1 MKNPKHFTLK
11 TELSIDNQLAIGR
24 YVSEKR
30 ILRKMKK
37 LASRIQDK
45 MEIVTETMEDLEI
58 EFEILQK
65 QITKLEAKKGLVGQ
79 DVDDLDDKEDEEII
93 DIENTSSVTI
103 KQKF

>member
-1 MKNPKHFTLK
+1 M
-11 TELSIDNQLAIGR
+11 
-24 YVSEKR
+24 SEKR

-45 MEIVTETMEDLEI
+45 MGIVTDTMEDLEI

-65 QITKLEAKKGLVGQ
+65 QISKLEAKKGLVGQ
-79 DVDDLDDKEDEEII
+79 EVDDLDDKEDEEII
-93 DIENTSSVTI
+93 DIKNTSSVTI

>member
-1 MKNPKHFTLK
+1 
-11 TELSIDNQLAIGR
+11 
-24 YVSEKR
+24 VSEKR

>member
-1 MKNPKHFTLK
+1 M
-11 TELSIDNQLAIGR
+11 
-24 YVSEKR
+24 SEKR

-65 QITKLEAKKGLVGQ
+65 QITKLEAKKGLFGQ
-79 DVDDLDDKEDEEII
+79 DVDDLDEKEDEEII

>member
-1 MKNPKHFTLK
+1 MC
-11 TELSIDNQLAIGR
+11 
-24 YVSEKR
+24 EKR

-65 QITKLEAKKGLVGQ
+65 QISKLEAKKGLVGHE
-79 DVDDLDDKEDEEII
+79 VDDLDDKEDEEII
-93 DIENTSSVTI
+93 DIENTSSVTV

>member
-1 MKNPKHFTLK
+1 M
-11 TELSIDNQLAIGR
+11 
-24 YVSEKR
+24 SEKR

-65 QITKLEAKKGLVGQ
+65 QISKLEAKKGLVGHE
-79 DVDDLDDKEDEEII
+79 VDDLDDKEDEEII
-93 DIENTSSVTI
+93 DIENTSSVTV

>member
-1 MKNPKHFTLK
+1 M
-11 TELSIDNQLAIGR
+11 
-24 YVSEKR
+24 SEKR

-79 DVDDLDDKEDEEII
+79 DVDDLDEKEDEEII

>member
-1 MKNPKHFTLK
+1 LKNPKHFTLK

>member
-1 MKNPKHFTLK
+1 M
-11 TELSIDNQLAIGR
+11 
-24 YVSEKR
+24 SEKR

-65 QITKLEAKKGLVGQ
+65 QITKSKRFAEVG
-79 DVDDLDDKEDEEII
+79 KEM
-93 DIENTSSVTI
+93 
-103 KQKF
+103 KFETDFLFLGEQRGVK

>member
-1 MKNPKHFTLK
+1 
-11 TELSIDNQLAIGR
+11 
-24 YVSEKR
+24 
-30 ILRKMKK
+30 MKK

-45 MEIVTETMEDLEI
+45 MGIVTDTMEDLEI

-65 QITKLEAKKGLVGQ
+65 QISKLEAKKGLVGQ

>member
-1 MKNPKHFTLK
+1 M
-11 TELSIDNQLAIGR
+11 
-24 YVSEKR
+24 SEKR

-65 QITKLEAKKGLVGQ
+65 QISKLEAKKGLVGQ
-79 DVDDLDDKEDEEII
+79 EVDDLDDKEDEEII

>member
-1 MKNPKHFTLK
+1 M
-11 TELSIDNQLAIGR
+11 
-24 YVSEKR
+24 SEKR

-45 MEIVTETMEDLEI
+45 MGIVTDTMEDLEI

-65 QITKLEAKKGLVGQ
+65 QISKLEAKKGLVGQ
-79 DVDDLDDKEDEEII
+79 EVDDLDDKEDEEII
-93 DIENTSSVTI
+93 DIEKTSSVTI

>member
-1 MKNPKHFTLK
+1 M
-11 TELSIDNQLAIGR
+11 
-24 YVSEKR
+24 SEKR

-65 QITKLEAKKGLVGQ
+65 QISKLEAKKGLVGQ
-79 DVDDLDDKEDEEII
+79 DVDGLDDKEDEEII

>member
-1 MKNPKHFTLK
+1 M
-11 TELSIDNQLAIGR
+11 
-24 YVSEKR
+24 SEKR

-37 LASRIQDK
+37 IASRIQDK

-65 QITKLEAKKGLVGQ
+65 QISKLEAKKGLVGQ

>member
-1 MKNPKHFTLK
+1 M
-11 TELSIDNQLAIGR
+11 
-24 YVSEKR
+24 SEKR

-65 QITKLEAKKGLVGQ
+65 QISKLEAKKGLVGQ
-79 DVDDLDDKEDEEII
+79 DVDDLDDKEDEENI

>member
-1 MKNPKHFTLK
+1 M
-11 TELSIDNQLAIGR
+11 
-24 YVSEKR
+24 SEKR

-65 QITKLEAKKGLVGQ
+65 QISKLEAKKGLVGQ

>member
-1 MKNPKHFTLK
+1 
-11 TELSIDNQLAIGR
+11 
-24 YVSEKR
+24 
-30 ILRKMKK
+30 MKK

-65 QITKLEAKKGLVGQ
+65 QISKLEAKKGLVGQ

>member
-1 MKNPKHFTLK
+1 M
-11 TELSIDNQLAIGR
+11 
-24 YVSEKR
+24 SEKR

-65 QITKLEAKKGLVGQ
+65 QISKLEAKKGLVGQ
-79 DVDDLDDKEDEEII
+79 DVDGLDVKEDEEII

>member
-1 MKNPKHFTLK
+1 M
-11 TELSIDNQLAIGR
+11 
-24 YVSEKR
+24 SEKR

-45 MEIVTETMEDLEI
+45 MEIVTDTVEDLEI

-65 QITKLEAKKGLVGQ
+65 QISKLEAKKGLVGQ
-79 DVDDLDDKEDEEII
+79 EVDDLDDQEDEEII

>member
-1 MKNPKHFTLK
+1 M
-11 TELSIDNQLAIGR
+11 
-24 YVSEKR
+24 SEKR

-45 MEIVTETMEDLEI
+45 MGIVTDTMEDLEI

-65 QITKLEAKKGLVGQ
+65 QISKLEAKKGLVGQ
-79 DVDDLDDKEDEEII
+79 EVDDLDDKEDEEII

>member
-1 MKNPKHFTLK
+1 
-11 TELSIDNQLAIGR
+11 
-24 YVSEKR
+24 
-30 ILRKMKK
+30 MKK

>member
-1 MKNPKHFTLK
+1 M
-11 TELSIDNQLAIGR
+11 
-24 YVSEKR
+24 SEKR

-45 MEIVTETMEDLEI
+45 MGIVTDTMEDLEI

-65 QITKLEAKKGLVGQ
+65 QISKLEAKKGLVGQ
-79 DVDDLDDKEDEEII
+79 EVDDLDDKEDEEII

-103 KQKF
+103 KQKFQKHNGLLISI